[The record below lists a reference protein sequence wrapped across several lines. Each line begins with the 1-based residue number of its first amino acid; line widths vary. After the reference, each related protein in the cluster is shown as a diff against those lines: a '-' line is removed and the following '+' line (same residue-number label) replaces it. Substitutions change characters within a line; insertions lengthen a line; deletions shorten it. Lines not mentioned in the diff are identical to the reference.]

1 MVLYSIKACIKHR
14 FTQLNNVY
22 VFFRFPY
29 NNVSRTMCPDP
40 FGGDLVVAISTQ
52 SDKTLD
58 FSLVVDIVTDFE
70 IE

>member
-1 MVLYSIKACIKHR
+1 MC
-14 FTQLNNVY
+14 
-22 VFFRFPY
+22 FFRFLY

-40 FGGDLVVAISTQ
+40 DGGDLVVSISTQ
-52 SDKTLD
+52 SDKAVD

>member
-1 MVLYSIKACIKHR
+1 M
-14 FTQLNNVY
+14 Y

-40 FGGDLVVAISTQ
+40 FGGDLVVSISTQ

-58 FSLVVDIVTDFE
+58 FSLVVDVVTDFE